1 MHQRGYHALLQGK
14 IPLHPYNRKPHTKEA
29 QKVFH
34 EGRERQS
41 SVCSIERASN
51 LCDKYLFFKV
61 PGICAVYIV
70 IVQNVKVNIYKQLL
84 GKLDF
89 LGGMLNSNRGLGFSF

>member
-1 MHQRGYHALLQGK
+1 MLYYKAKKKKKNLY
-14 IPLHPYNRKPHTKEA
+14 PSNRKTHTREA
-29 QKVFH
+29 QKAFH
-34 EGRERQS
+34 EKRERQS

-51 LCDKYLFFKV
+51 LCDEYLFFKA

-89 LGGMLNSNRGLGFSF
+89 LGGMLNSNRCLGFSF